1 MGFLDSLWGLYTA
14 VAPAV
19 FQAVEHMEN
28 DSVYS
33 ARRAVLGEVTVPA
46 TWSLQGHLVVH

>member
-19 FQAVEHMEN
+19 LQAVEHMEN

-33 ARRAVLGEVTVPA
+33 AHGAVLEEMTVSA
-46 TWSLQGHLVVH
+46 T